1 MKKLLVIAFLI
12 LVPFSV
18 WSSSPEVKPD
28 RIVTLIFS
36 SNGYGEIEPC
46 G

>member
-1 MKKLLVIAFLI
+1 MKKWLMALFFV

-18 WSSSPEVKPD
+18 WSSSPEVKLD

-36 SNGYGEIEPC
+36 SNVYGEIEPC